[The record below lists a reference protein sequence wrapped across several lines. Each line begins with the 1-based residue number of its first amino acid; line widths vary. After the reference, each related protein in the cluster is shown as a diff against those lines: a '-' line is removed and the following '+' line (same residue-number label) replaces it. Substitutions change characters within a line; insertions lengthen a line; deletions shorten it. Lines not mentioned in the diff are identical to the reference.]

1 MASHPFEH
9 ARDFIQRFNLERL
22 TATLEKADAAY
33 EALAPETIDYGK
45 CLIECICKHI
55 LDEKGEDI
63 TAGIPFPALIKQ
75 ALAASGMQNNQIL
88 GNLSGLVGGLAEI
101 RNTTGVAGHGV
112 HGTVPLPTP
121 SDIRIFASMVSGLL
135 GVLWHLHA
143 GDGIDVIRTSMSF
156 ESVER
161 KLDLQPVNE
170 LIDADVKFE
179 TVPDDGL
186 IFIDGKEVRPSA
198 LLFAFDRK
206 AYFEKM
212 QKFQLNPDDDDDD
225 GADDA
230 GPNSQLEAMVS
241 G

>member
-1 MASHPFEH
+1 MASNPFEH

-22 TATLEKADAAY
+22 TATLEKADIAY
-33 EALAPETIDYGK
+33 EAMAPETIDYGK

-55 LDEKGEDI
+55 IDEKGEDVPAAI
-63 TAGIPFPALIKQ
+63 KLPALIKQ
-75 ALAASGMQNNQIL
+75 ALAVSGMRNDQVL

-101 RNTTGVAGHGV
+101 RNTTGVAGHGI

-121 SDIRIFASMVSGLL
+121 SDVRVFASMVSGLL

-161 KLDLQPVNE
+161 KLDLQSVNE

-179 TVPDDGL
+179 AVPHDGL

-206 AYFEKM
+206 AYFEKI
-212 QKFQLNPDDDDDD
+212 QKFQFRPDEENLN
-225 GADDA
+225 ALVA
-230 GPNSQLEAMVS
+230 F
-241 G
+241 